1 MAGKLSSGGK
11 ARGGSMAPNSEP
23 NVIPFI
29 DIMLVLLIIFMV
41 AAPIPTVDI
50 RVDLPSGQSRLIA
63 EPGRAPTRVALEEE
77 AGQLQYWVDGVQVP
91 SSGFEEAVLEQVRI
105 NNPALQ
111 PIDYLDQG
119 VIVFRADQE
128 TAYAN
133 VVGTMTRLQG
143 FGFNKV
149 SLLSELAQPN

>member
-1 MAGKLSSGGK
+1 
-11 ARGGSMAPNSEP
+11 MAPNSEP

-91 SSGFEEAVLEQVRI
+91 SSGFEEAVLERVRI